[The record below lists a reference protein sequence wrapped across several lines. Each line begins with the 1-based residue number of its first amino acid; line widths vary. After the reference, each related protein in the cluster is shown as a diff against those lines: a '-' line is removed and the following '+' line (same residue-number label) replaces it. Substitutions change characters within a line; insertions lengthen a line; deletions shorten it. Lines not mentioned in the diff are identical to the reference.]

1 MLDFDDDFVFIP
13 SDHFKRPLLLQI
25 ITILLA
31 NCMHLLLFRVFQVS
45 KCSFKSI
52 SILYFVFHDVQL
64 AKEEGGHLT
73 RGRIMM
79 RVRGTYTTTIRI
91 RFGMTIE
98 RHVRDRTFIMYHFLV
113 IVSRNN
119 QDIYR
124 RNATTIK

>member
-25 ITILLA
+25 ITIILA
-31 NCMHLLLFRVFQVS
+31 NCMNLLLFRVFQVS

-52 SILYFVFHDVQL
+52 SILYCL
-64 AKEEGGHLT
+64 SRCSTCE
-73 RGRIMM
+73 RGRWPSDARSNNILM

-113 IVSRNN
+113 IVSPTRN
-119 QDIYR
+119 
-124 RNATTIK
+124 